1 MATELRRIF
10 LSAQELRDAAHSYL
24 RVNVDIVG
32 SVTVKSA
39 HADKDGTLAVHF
51 VRPNQPGKPEGDIL
65 LQRDQ
70 AIDVL
75 VRFCSE
81 NNIPLPR
88 RGHKTMVGKD
98 ESIALQIKMGELETV
113 AAD

>member
-10 LSAQELRDAAHSYL
+10 LNAQELRDAAHSYL

-32 SVTVKSA
+32 SVTVLSA
-39 HADKDGTLAVHF
+39 RAEKDGALSVHY
-51 VRPNQPGKPEGDIL
+51 VRPNQPGKPEDDIL

-70 AIDVL
+70 AVDVL

-88 RGHKTMVGKD
+88 RGHKTMVGTG
-98 ESIALQIKMGELETV
+98 EAIALQIKVGELEAV
-113 AAD
+113 ASA